1 MTTSAPE
8 VAAVC
13 VHAWDIPSPNGP
25 TALGKCRRCGARRVF
40 NNSFADQERTNNS
53 DLFGAPRRS
62 SGRGAGEPAG
72 EGTSDYDLEL
82 ALGSMRGPHAAR

>member
-8 VAAVC
+8 AEAVC

-25 TALGKCRRCGARRVF
+25 TALGRCRRCGAHRVF
-40 NNSFADQERTNNS
+40 NNSFPEAERTNNS

-62 SGRGAGEPAG
+62 SGRGGEAAGD
-72 EGTSDYDLEL
+72 GTTDYDIEL
-82 ALGSMRGPHAAR
+82 ALGSMRASR